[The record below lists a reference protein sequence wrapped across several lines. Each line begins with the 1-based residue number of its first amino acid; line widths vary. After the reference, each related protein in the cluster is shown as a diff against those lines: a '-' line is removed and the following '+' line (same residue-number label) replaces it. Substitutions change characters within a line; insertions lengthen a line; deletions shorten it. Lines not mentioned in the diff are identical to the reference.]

1 MTHTGGLN
9 PLSLLCMADVGGD
22 GARRTGGMKGAAAA
36 AAAAA
41 TTTARRKGEK
51 SGGGMT
57 TNNIEYLWQQV
68 KPALAYVPARLTPT
82 DLTAS
87 TTASTPVVWTAV
99 GF

>member
-1 MTHTGGLN
+1 
-9 PLSLLCMADVGGD
+9 MADVGGD

-36 AAAAA
+36 AAAA
-41 TTTARRKGEK
+41 TTARRKGEK